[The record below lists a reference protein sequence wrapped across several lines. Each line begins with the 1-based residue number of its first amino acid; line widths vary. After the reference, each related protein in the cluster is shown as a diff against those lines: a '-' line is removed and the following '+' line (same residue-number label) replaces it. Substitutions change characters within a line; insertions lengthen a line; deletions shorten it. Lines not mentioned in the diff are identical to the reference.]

1 MSRKINASLWVF
13 AFSTLGFFLLVI
25 TVHAQD
31 LPARPEAQGADDV
44 QNSHSSANATQQQFT
59 PDKPNSDAMSPNIN
73 AQPLPDKPQPVA
85 REGQWISAGE
95 DWPQFSDDLVMVAR
109 KNDGRMMWHVEKVN
123 SCAWCGAPMTWKQA
137 MFDRKSS
144 SMWALRSALFVTDVE
159 ITHHMPCFK
168 AGTCRDNPILGQSRL
183 QAYSVGAGLTAI
195 AWISEAHARK
205 GDRNWRVGGY
215 RNWWIV
221 PIVGYATST
230 IGIITNLATWHSR

>member
-1 MSRKINASLWVF
+1 MLMRIALAVV
-13 AFSTLGFFLLVI
+13 FLLVV
-25 TVHAQD
+25 TALHAQD
-31 LPARPEAQGADDV
+31 LPVKPEVQNAEDLVPSATNVFAAQGQSGLGAL
-44 QNSHSSANATQQQFT
+44 NSEALFPA
-59 PDKPNSDAMSPNIN
+59 AE
-73 AQPLPDKPQPVA
+73 AQPLPDKPIPVA
-85 REGQWISAGE
+85 HDGQWISAGE
-95 DWPQFSDDLVMVAR
+95 DWPPFSDDLVMVAR

-144 SMWALRSALFVTDVE
+144 SMWAVRSALFVADIE
-159 ITHHMPCFK
+159 ITHHMPCFE

-183 QAYSVGAGLTAI
+183 QAYSVGAALTAF
-195 AWISEAHARK
+195 AWIGEAYCRK

-221 PIVGYATST
+221 PTIGYVSSA

>member
-1 MSRKINASLWVF
+1 MHMRLASAVV
-13 AFSTLGFFLLVI
+13 FLLVGTAI
-25 TVHAQD
+25 PAQD
-31 LPARPEAQGADDV
+31 LPLKPVAQNTVDLPPSDAMIFPAQG
-44 QNSHSSANATQQQFT
+44 QSA
-59 PDKPNSDAMSPNIN
+59 PDTPNSDAMFSKVS
-73 AQPLPDKPQPVA
+73 AQPVPDKPQPVA
-85 REGQWISAGE
+85 REGQWLSAGE
-95 DWPQFSDDLVMVAR
+95 DWPQFSDDLVMVAK

-123 SCAWCGAPMTWKQA
+123 SCGWCGAPMTWKQA

-144 SMWALRSALFVTDVE
+144 SMWALRSALIVTDVE

-195 AWISEAHARK
+195 AWISEAYMRK

-221 PIVGYATST
+221 PVVGYASSA